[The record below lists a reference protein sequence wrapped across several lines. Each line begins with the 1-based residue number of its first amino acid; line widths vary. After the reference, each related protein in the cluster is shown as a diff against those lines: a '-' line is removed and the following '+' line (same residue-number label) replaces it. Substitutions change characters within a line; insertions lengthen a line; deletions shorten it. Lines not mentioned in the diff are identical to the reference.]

1 VNALLAGAAGSPTW
15 AGSVP
20 QGLPAWLWW
29 GLIFVLGA
37 VIGSFLNVCIARW
50 PMELSVVAPRS
61 RCPRCQRQISWYE
74 NIPLG
79 SWVAL
84 GGRCRSC
91 KLPIS
96 VQYPAVELL
105 IALGWLAAFTAIAS
119 PLTALRV
126 AVFGTILAGVA
137 ITDLQYYLIPDGFT
151 VFGLVWVCVTSVA
164 GVLLRDGGGFANPY
178 DAMIGA
184 CVGAGA
190 ISIIGWLGEVVL
202 KKEAM
207 GFGDVT
213 LMAVVGAAVGPGR
226 TLLTVFI
233 GAALGAIAFLLF
245 VMPYTWYRSRQKQV
259 PFEPPLV
266 PFGVFLAPAAL
277 VALLWG
283 YRLIAWY
290 LGRVGLL

>member
-1 VNALLAGAAGSPTW
+1 
-15 AGSVP
+15 
-20 QGLPAWLWW
+20 
-29 GLIFVLGA
+29 
-37 VIGSFLNVCIARW
+37 
-50 PMELSVVAPRS
+50 
-61 RCPRCQRQISWYE
+61 
-74 NIPLG
+74 
-79 SWVAL
+79 
-84 GGRCRSC
+84 
-91 KLPIS
+91 
-96 VQYPAVELL
+96 
-105 IALGWLAAFTAIAS
+105 
-119 PLTALRV
+119 
-126 AVFGTILAGVA
+126 
-137 ITDLQYYLIPDGFT
+137 

-213 LMAVVGAAVGPGR
+213 LMAVVGAAAGPGR

-233 GAALGAIAFLLF
+233 GAALGAIVFLVF
-245 VMPYTWYRSRQKQV
+245 VLPFTWFRSRQKQV

-283 YRLIAWY
+283 YRLISWY
-290 LGRVGLL
+290 LGRIGLL